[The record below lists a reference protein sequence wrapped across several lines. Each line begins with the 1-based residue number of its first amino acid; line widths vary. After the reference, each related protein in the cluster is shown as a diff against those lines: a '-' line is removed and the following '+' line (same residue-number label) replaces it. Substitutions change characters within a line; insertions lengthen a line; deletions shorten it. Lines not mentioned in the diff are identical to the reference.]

1 MHARSRVLVTAER
14 QRIGRGMR
22 VGREMVIDREIRIG
36 RIPRVG
42 ADARMTAHAWPMA
55 IGIVLML
62 ILSIVPTTMDA
73 QNGGSAGGPART
85 GQHAGT
91 FEAEIRRGVEMKH
104 LLFLPRG
111 YVSDG
116 RRWPLIVYLHGGSM
130 RGTDPE
136 RLRRMGLPAVVEK
149 DPDFP
154 FIVLSP
160 LLPERQ
166 LWTDTDALIA
176 LLDDVVRRHRIDP
189 DRVYLTGH
197 SVGGNGAWYL
207 AYRHPDRFAA
217 IAPMAGPAIPWWATR
232 LKDVPVW
239 AFHGD
244 RDEIVPPR
252 ESREMVDALR
262 AEGGDARLT
271 VLEGRDHFILDAYE
285 NRELYA
291 WLLRHTL
298 ASRRAAGPP

>member
-1 MHARSRVLVTAER
+1 MEIAPAAIPLRARLLTIALTLV
-14 QRIGRGMR
+14 
-22 VGREMVIDREIRIG
+22 
-36 RIPRVG
+36 
-42 ADARMTAHAWPMA
+42 
-55 IGIVLML
+55 
-62 ILSIVPTTMDA
+62 LSIISTDGAEA
-73 QNGGSAGGPART
+73 QNGATRGDAMRGDGTRT
-85 GQHAGT
+85 GQHAGSFDGT
-91 FEAEIRRGVEMKH
+91 IRRGVEMKY

-111 YVSDG
+111 YASDG

-136 RLRRMGLPAVVEK
+136 RLRAMGLPALVER

-154 FIVLSP
+154 FVVLSP

-176 LLDDVVRRHRIDP
+176 LLDDVLRRHRIDP

-217 IAPMAGPAIPWWATR
+217 VAPMAGPAIPWWATR
-232 LKDVPVW
+232 LRDVPVR

-244 RDEIVPPR
+244 RDEIVPLR
-252 ESREMVDALR
+252 ESREIVAAIR
-262 AEGGDARLT
+262 AEGGEAELT
-271 VLEGRDHFILDAYE
+271 VLEGRDHFILNAYE
-285 NRELYA
+285 DRELYA

-298 ASRRAAGPP
+298 ASRRRAGPP